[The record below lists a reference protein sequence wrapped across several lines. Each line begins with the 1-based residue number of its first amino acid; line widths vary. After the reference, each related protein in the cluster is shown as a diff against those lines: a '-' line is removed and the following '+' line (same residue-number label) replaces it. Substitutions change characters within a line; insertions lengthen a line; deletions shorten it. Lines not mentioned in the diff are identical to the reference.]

1 MSEELSRQ
9 IIRRILADV
18 GAVPNAQ
25 KVSGLMDKNLLL
37 AKTLKVKYEGGPVE
51 HDMYVGQISVHKSK
65 LKGLL
70 VDLTVDNVSEFL
82 FVFRMDSLPVHA
94 AKVLYEH
101 VDLGETYLMI
111 YNTDKES
118 WLEAGMY
125 FKARLLAD
133 FERLTSLG
141 FLWEDCE
148 DYEDLYKAAVE
159 LINLQKG

>member
-18 GAVPNAQ
+18 GAAPNTHG
-25 KVSGLMDKNLLL
+25 VGLNDRNLLL
-37 AKTLKVKYEGGPVE
+37 TKTLKIEYDGGSVE
-51 HDMYVGQISVHKSK
+51 HDMYVGQISINDSK

-70 VDLTVDNVSEFL
+70 IDLTVDDAPEFM
-82 FVFRMDSLPVHA
+82 FVFRMDALPIHA
-94 AKVLYEH
+94 AKVLYDH
-101 VDLGETYLMI
+101 IDLGETYLMI
-111 YNTDKES
+111 YNANKDS

-133 FERLTSLG
+133 FERIASMG
-141 FLWEDCE
+141 FLWEDCS
-148 DYEDLYKAAVE
+148 DYEDLYKAAIE

>member
-18 GAVPNAQ
+18 GAAPKAP
-25 KVSGLMDKNLLL
+25 KVGLMDDSLLL
-37 AKTLKVKYEGGPVE
+37 AKTLKIKYDGGPIE
-51 HDMYVGQISVHKSK
+51 HNMYVGQIRVNESR
-65 LKGLL
+65 LKGLMI
-70 VDLTVDNVSEFL
+70 DLTVDDAPEFL
-82 FVFRMDSLPVHA
+82 FVFRMDALPVHA
-94 AKVLYEH
+94 AKTLYDH

-111 YNTDKES
+111 YNAEKES

-133 FERLTSLG
+133 FERLASLG
-141 FLWEDCE
+141 FLWEDCD